1 MRLDSA
7 VGKVVQAIASS
18 RWFAR
23 VAPAVVPRVDRLT
36 HRLTGGRFMLTDRG
50 LVPMLVLTAIGAKS
64 GQPREVPL
72 ACMPDGDAFYVIGSN
87 FGRADH
93 PAWTANL
100 LAHPDAT
107 VAFEGETF
115 AVKARLLEP
124 DEKEELWPRILEVWP
139 SYQVYTERSG
149 RDLRVFRLERT
160 GA

>member
-1 MRLDSA
+1 MRLDSTIGRA
-7 VGKVVQAIASS
+7 VQAIASS

-23 VAPAVVPRVDRLT
+23 VAPVVVPRVDRLT

-50 LVPMLVLTAIGAKS
+50 LVPMLVLTATGAKS

-72 ACMPDGDAFYVIGSN
+72 ACMPDGDGLYVIGSN

-107 VAFEGETF
+107 VSFEGETF
-115 AVKARLLEP
+115 PVTARLLDA
-124 DEKEELWPRILEVWP
+124 DEKEQLWPRILEVWP

-160 GA
+160 DG

>member
-23 VAPAVVPRVDRLT
+23 VAPAVVPRLDRLT

-72 ACMPDGDAFYVIGSN
+72 ACMPDGNGFYVIGSN

-100 LAHPDAT
+100 LARPDAT
-107 VAFEGETF
+107 VAYEGETF

-124 DEKEELWPRILEVWP
+124 EEKEELWPRILEVWP